1 MRLWQIILKHLALP
15 CCASIA
21 GKTPPLCLIRGT
33 VTCYAG
39 LDIRNLHRDF
49 DDYFT
54 ENSTEVLNER

>member
-1 MRLWQIILKHLALP
+1 MGLWQIILKHLALP
-15 CCASIA
+15 CSASIA

-33 VTCYAG
+33 VMCYAG
-39 LDIRNLHRDF
+39 LDIRALRTEL